1 VGGFI
6 DIATTLA
13 VEQITYPVC
22 KGIAQRGQSAKL
34 ITERAV
40 FEVEPEG
47 LVLTEIAKGVD
58 VRENVLEQIGFQ
70 PKCIADPLPFTEEVL
85 FAF

>member
-1 VGGFI
+1 V
-6 DIATTLA
+6 
-13 VEQITYPVC
+13 
-22 KGIAQRGQSAKL
+22 QRHCAARQNAKL